1 MAGGMLNYTPEIEN
15 GAEAMKN
22 AAHALNNEMD
32 NLQRAVYQLTG
43 DSRTSAVDAFAEVN
57 QLWRQTGLGHNDSLD
72 RLAVAY
78 RKAYQDVVAADMDI
92 ARRMRP

>member
-32 NLQRAVYQLTG
+32 NLQRVVLGLTT
-43 DSRTSAVDAFAEVN
+43 DSRTDAVAAFGEVN
-57 QLWRQTGLGHNDSLD
+57 ELWRQSGLGHNDSLD
-72 RLAVAY
+72 RLAVEY
-78 RKAYQDVVAADMDI
+78 RKAYQDVVAADMEI
-92 ARRMRP
+92 ARRIRP